1 MQNIEQLRAMIKAIP
16 ATPEGDRQVAALING
31 PDPMKRMLAG
41 IEANE
46 RARTRAQNQAK
57 QGQQGRQPV
66 VQEKAAQLAQAGLG
80 GLDVGQD
87 MFNEEAYAGGGIV
100 AFEQGGDVNYE
111 DPLGYL
117 SGQDP
122 EGLAMDRARVEALV
136 QRRKLGDAQKVFAE
150 EKQRYDYLKT
160 AAPDTA
166 AQMLKRNP
174 ALDPS
179 VIIPTAATTGGKPP
193 APAANPN
200 AKPPA
205 GKPPVAAVDPN
216 AKPAGTMDPFES
228 IMAYLKGDPA
238 EKAAARKEARDMAL
252 LETGLAMLGGDSPYA
267 SVNIGQAGARGARS
281 YQERLAGLR
290 KDERETGKGLAEV
303 GLKKYELGQKEK
315 LEKEQRQTQRDVANI
330 YAGARSG
337 AGEGKTR
344 ASIVKGATTSVDNR
358 LKTDPE
364 YLKKKTPEEKAAYRN
379 KLIQQELMLYNED
392 LAGAPSFSGSL
403 VKQADGSFT
412 YNPRS

>member
-16 ATPEGDRQVAALING
+16 ADEKGDRQIAALING
-31 PDPMKRMLAG
+31 SDPMKRMLAG

-46 RARTRAQNQAK
+46 RARVRAQNQAK
-57 QGQQGRQPV
+57 QGQQGRPPV
-66 VQEKAAQLAQAGLG
+66 VQEKIAQLAQAGLG

-100 AFEQGGDVNYE
+100 AFDRGGDVNYE
-111 DPLGYL
+111 DPLAQF
-117 SGQDP
+117 SGLDA
-122 EGLAMDRARVEALV
+122 EGMSADQLRFESLME
-136 QRRKLGDAQKVFAE
+136 QRRL
-150 EKQRYDYLKT
+150 KQERERLNFLKN
-160 AAPDTA
+160 AAPDVA
-166 AQMLKRNP
+166 EQVLKRNP
-174 ALDPS
+174 AL
-179 VIIPTAATTGGKPP
+179 AERP
-193 APAANPN
+193 AAANPN
-200 AKPPA
+200 APAAANPAKPPA
-205 GKPPVAAVDPN
+205 NPNARPPAKPPVAAVDPN

-238 EKAAARKEARDMAL
+238 EKAAARKEARDF
-252 LETGLAMLGGDSPYA
+252 AMLEAGLEMLAGDSPYA
-267 SVNIGQAGARGARS
+267 FQNIGKGGAKGARS

-290 KDERETGKGLAEV
+290 RDERETGKGLAEV
-303 GLKKYELGQKEK
+303 GLKKYELAQKEK
-315 LEKEQRQTQRDVANI
+315 LEKEQRQTQKDVANI

-344 ASIVKGATTSVDNR
+344 AGIVKGATTSVDNR

-392 LAGAPSFSGSL
+392 LAGPGKDWTGWSQG
-403 VKQADGSFT
+403 
-412 YNPRS
+412 

>member
-16 ATPEGDRQVAALING
+16 ADEKGDRQIAALING
-31 PDPMKRMLAG
+31 SDPMKRMLAG

-46 RARTRAQNQAK
+46 RARVRAQNQAK
-57 QGQQGRQPV
+57 QGQQGRPPV

-100 AFEQGGDVNYE
+100 AFDQGGGVSYD
-111 DPLGYL
+111 DPLSYL
-117 SGQDP
+117 SGQDS
-122 EGLAMDRARVEALV
+122 EGLAMDQARVDALV
-136 QRRKLGDAQKVFAE
+136 QRRKLDDAQKVFAE

-160 AAPDTA
+160 AAPETA
-166 AQMLKRNP
+166 AQMLKKNP
-174 ALDPS
+174 ALDPGA
-179 VIIPTAATTGGKPP
+179 IIPAAAGKPP
-193 APAANPN
+193 VADPN

-205 GKPPVAAVDPN
+205 AGTGKPPASGKPPVAAVDSN

-267 SVNIGQAGARGARS
+267 SVNIGQAGARGARG
-281 YQERLAGLR
+281 YQERLAALR
-290 KDERETGKGLAEV
+290 RDERETGKGLAEV
-303 GLKKYELGQKEK
+303 GLKKYELGQKER
-315 LEKEQRQTQRDVANI
+315 LEKEQRQTQKDVAGI

-344 ASIVKGATTSVDNR
+344 AGIVKGATTSVDNR

-379 KLIQQELMLYNED
+379 KLIQQELMLYDED
-392 LAGAPSFSGSL
+392 LAGGAGNKWAGWSQG
-403 VKQADGSFT
+403 
-412 YNPRS
+412 

>member
-46 RARTRAQNQAK
+46 RARARAQNQAK
-57 QGQQGRQPV
+57 QSQQGRQPV

-100 AFEQGGDVNYE
+100 AFDRGGDVNYE
-111 DPLGYL
+111 DPLAQF
-117 SGQDP
+117 SGLDA
-122 EGLAMDRARVEALV
+122 EGMSADQLRFESLME
-136 QRRKLGDAQKVFAE
+136 QRRL
-150 EKQRYDYLKT
+150 KQERERLNFLKD
-160 AAPDTA
+160 AAPDVA
-166 AQMLKRNP
+166 AQILKKNP
-174 ALDPS
+174 ALAERP
-179 VIIPTAATTGGKPP
+179 AA
-193 APAANPN
+193 APANPN
-200 AKPPA
+200 APAAANPAKPNANPA
-205 GKPPVAAVDPN
+205 KPTAAPAAVDPN

-267 SVNIGQAGARGARS
+267 SVNIGQAGARGARG
-281 YQERLAGLR
+281 YQERLAALR
-290 KDERETGKGLAEV
+290 RDERETGKGLAEV
-303 GLKKYELGQKEK
+303 GLKKYELAQKEK

-330 YAGARSG
+330 YASARGG

-344 ASIVKGATTSVDNR
+344 AGIVKGATTSVDNR

>member
-46 RARTRAQNQAK
+46 RARARAQNQAK
-57 QGQQGRQPV
+57 QGQQGRPPV

-100 AFEQGGDVNYE
+100 AFDRGGDVNYE
-111 DPLGYL
+111 DPLAQF
-117 SGQDP
+117 SGLDA
-122 EGLAMDRARVEALV
+122 EGMSADQLRFESLME
-136 QRRKLGDAQKVFAE
+136 QRRL
-150 EKQRYDYLKT
+150 KQERERLNFLKD
-160 AAPDTA
+160 AAPDVA
-166 AQMLKRNP
+166 AQILKKNP
-174 ALDPS
+174 ALAERP
-179 VIIPTAATTGGKPP
+179 AAANPNAPAAANPAKPP
-193 APAANPN
+193 ANPN

-205 GKPPVAAVDPN
+205 KPPVAAVDPN
-216 AKPAGTMDPFES
+216 AKPVGTMDPFES

-238 EKAAARKEARDMAL
+238 EKAAARKEARDF
-252 LETGLAMLGGDSPYA
+252 AMLEAGLEMLAGDSPYA
-267 SVNIGQAGARGARS
+267 FQNIGKGGAKGARS

-290 KDERETGKGLAEV
+290 RDERETGKGLAEV
-303 GLKKYELGQKEK
+303 GLKKYELAQKEK
-315 LEKEQRQTQRDVANI
+315 LEKEQRQTQKDVANI

-344 ASIVKGATTSVDNR
+344 AGIVKGATTSVDNR

>member
-16 ATPEGDRQVAALING
+16 ADEKGDMQIAALING
-31 PDPMKRMLAG
+31 SDPMKRMLAG

-46 RARTRAQNQAK
+46 RARFRQAQKAK
-57 QGQQGRQPV
+57 QSQQGRPPV

-100 AFEQGGDVNYE
+100 AFDQGGGVSYD
-111 DPLGYL
+111 DPLNYL
-117 SGQDP
+117 SGQDS
-122 EGLAMDRARVEALV
+122 EGLAMDQARVDALV
-136 QRRKLGDAQKVFAE
+136 QRRKLDDAQKVFAE

-160 AAPDTA
+160 AAPETA
-166 AQMLKRNP
+166 AQMLKKNP
-174 ALDPS
+174 ALDPGA
-179 VIIPTAATTGGKPP
+179 IIPAAANPAKPAG
-193 APAANPN
+193 APAANP
-200 AKPPA
+200 AKPTANPA
-205 GKPPVAAVDPN
+205 KPAAAPAAADPN

-267 SVNIGQAGARGARS
+267 SVNIGQAGARGARG

-303 GLKKYELGQKEK
+303 GLKKYELAQKER
-315 LEKEQRQTQRDVANI
+315 LEKEQRQTQKDVAGI

-344 ASIVKGATTSVDNR
+344 AGIVKGATTSVDNR

-392 LAGAPSFSGSL
+392 LAGPGKDWTGWSQG
-403 VKQADGSFT
+403 
-412 YNPRS
+412 

>member
-46 RARTRAQNQAK
+46 RARARAQNQAK
-57 QGQQGRQPV
+57 QSQQGRQPV

-100 AFEQGGDVNYE
+100 AFDRGGDVNYE
-111 DPLGYL
+111 DPLAQF
-117 SGQDP
+117 SGLDA
-122 EGLAMDRARVEALV
+122 EGMSRDQARFEALME
-136 QRRKLGDAQKVFAE
+136 QRRL
-150 EKQRYDYLKT
+150 KQERERLNFLRN
-160 AAPDTA
+160 AAPDVA
-166 AQMLKRNP
+166 EQVLKRNP
-174 ALDPS
+174 ALAERPP
-179 VIIPTAATTGGKPP
+179 VATPAAAPANPNAPAAANPARPAKPP
-193 APAANPN
+193 APPAA
-200 AKPPA
+200 
-205 GKPPVAAVDPN
+205 DPN

-238 EKAAARKEARDMAL
+238 EKAAARKEARDMAM